1 MAQLLVFGTYQTY
14 HKSSGGRMDFS
25 SLPRSWQVAVV
36 RWCRNPSNHT
46 DKGRATIGNSVDGSR
61 EKFGPNPSKS
71 LEEKSIPKKI
81 QQGLLYCCTK
91 WIQNEPKKKMA
102 KRPDW
107 YCRCCQCSPVFVEI
121 IIQPV
126 LYAQVGSHLACKNY
140 GCPYFKSHPVPTWFC
155 IPRSSMIFQEKPWPD
170 LIFFF
175 PTAPEIGIG
184 KIITKTDLVGGI
196 TTFIGM
202 QVQRCLD
209 AIEERSKQFQAK
221 VLLGAMFCCKTCR
234 KRFRDEKKTQVLK
247 VFSKLRDWHQKR
259 QGMTKFN
266 FVFGVSN
273 STLGRFIRNA
283 RLGVRLDREGDS
295 ARVI

>member
-81 QQGLLYCCTK
+81 QQDLLYCCTK

-170 LIFFF
+170 LIFFS
-175 PTAPEIGIG
+175 PTAPRDWDWKNHHENRP
-184 KIITKTDLVGGI
+184 GGWHHNFHRDAG
-196 TTFIGM
+196 TTMFGCDWGTLQTISSQGASGG
-202 QVQRCLD
+202 D
-209 AIEERSKQFQAK
+209 
-221 VLLGAMFCCKTCR
+221 VLLQNVSKAFSWW
-234 KRFRDEKKTQVLK
+234 KKNPGFESFFETQGLT
-247 VFSKLRDWHQKR
+247 F
-259 QGMTKFN
+259 
-266 FVFGVSN
+266 
-273 STLGRFIRNA
+273 RNA
-283 RLGVRLDREGDS
+283 RAWRSSTLSSVYQTRRLADSFGVRSKGLIGRETRLG
-295 ARVI
+295 

>member
-155 IPRSSMIFQEKPWPD
+155 IPRSSMIFQETPWPD
-170 LIFFF
+170 LIFFSQLLQRLGSEKSSRK
-175 PTAPEIGIG
+175 PTWWVASQLSSGCRYNDVWMRLRNAPNNF
-184 KIITKTDLVGGI
+184 KP
-196 TTFIGM
+196 
-202 QVQRCLD
+202 RCFWGQCFV
-209 AIEERSKQFQAK
+209 A
-221 VLLGAMFCCKTCR
+221 
-234 KRFRDEKKTQVLK
+234 KRFAAFSWWKKNQVLK
-247 VFSKLRDWHQKR
+247 VFSKLRDWHSETPGHDEVQLCLRCIK
-259 QGMTKFN
+259 
-266 FVFGVSN
+266 
-273 STLGRFIRNA
+273 
-283 RLGVRLDREGDS
+283 LDAWPIHS
-295 ARVI
+295 

>member
-107 YCRCCQCSPVFVEI
+107 YCRCCQCSPGFCRDYHPTSMLRWDHTLVTTTDALI
-121 IIQPV
+121 SNHIQ
-126 LYAQVGSHLACKNY
+126 SHLILYSKIFHDLSRKALTK
-140 GCPYFKSHPVPTWFC
+140 VWF
-155 IPRSSMIFQEKPWPD
+155 
-170 LIFFF
+170 
-175 PTAPEIGIG
+175 
-184 KIITKTDLVGGI
+184 
-196 TTFIGM
+196 
-202 QVQRCLD
+202 
-209 AIEERSKQFQAK
+209 
-221 VLLGAMFCCKTCR
+221 
-234 KRFRDEKKTQVLK
+234 
-247 VFSKLRDWHQKR
+247 
-259 QGMTKFN
+259 
-266 FVFGVSN
+266 
-273 STLGRFIRNA
+273 
-283 RLGVRLDREGDS
+283 
-295 ARVI
+295 